1 MVEPQPIDG
10 AIERRTLHDEV
21 VDRMRDMLIEGQLKA
36 HARINE
42 TELCRSLGVSRTPVR
57 EAIKTL
63 ASEGLI
69 ELVRNK
75 GAIVKRLGGDE
86 IVDLLEAVALIERYA
101 AEVGVERA
109 NDLEIDE
116 IVKMHRRMRE
126 YYKTRER
133 LPYYKL
139 NQAIHS
145 AIVTLTHNNT
155 LIATH
160 EALQMRLRRIRY
172 VGNEL
177 PKSWSGAM
185 REHEAIIKALN
196 CASQSTYISTA
207 RGIASSDFFKMQNKC
222 QHQRRRRPSQSPVL
236 IDRKTSYC
244 RWPSM
249 NRYKSRLHMS
259 TR

>member
-10 AIERRTLHDEV
+10 TIERRTLHDEV

-75 GAIVKRLGGDE
+75 GAIVKRLEGDE
-86 IVDLLEAVALIERYA
+86 IGDLLEAVALIERYA
-101 AEVGVERA
+101 AEIGVERA

-145 AIVTLTHNNT
+145 GIVTLTHNKT

-185 REHEAIIKALN
+185 REHETIIKALKKRDGD
-196 CASQSTYISTA
+196 QL
-207 RGIASSDFFKMQNKC
+207 RIA
-222 QHQRRRRPSQSPVL
+222 
-236 IDRKTSYC
+236 ID
-244 RWPSM
+244 
-249 NRYKSRLHMS
+249 LHLDS
-259 TR
+259 TRDRVIGFLQDAEQMPASKTQAPVTKPGSH